1 MIQSPIEI
9 AAVLQVHAAALQAIF
24 RQLSPLGQ
32 DEVLRELRAIEAGCR
47 HTLGHA
53 DIDVRI
59 RAINDAILDQAVILG
74 NNLTGPRKKGAGKSA
89 RK

>member
-1 MIQSPIEI
+1 MTKNPIEI
-9 AAVLQVHAAALQAIF
+9 AAVLHVHAVAIEAIF
-24 RQLSPLGQ
+24 RQLSQLGQ
-32 DEVLRELRAIEAGCR
+32 DEVLRELRTVEAGCR

-74 NNLTGPRKKGAGKSA
+74 NNLSGPRKKGAGKSA